1 MKSRLTKLDLYVFV
15 SDGTTQN
22 NAAGVIA
29 LEFWCVYFAPV
40 CVLSIM
46 HFVKKQGR
54 AD

>member
-40 CVLSIM
+40 CVLSIR